1 MRAMPPSGTR
11 IVPSVANRGLMV
23 GRLRYRHPADPT
35 RDDRTTSATFD
46 RFSGKDMNMI
56 RAILCTTALLAS
68 ATCAHAHAS
77 DDSRHGSGITIDAK
91 DGPERVVPRQRP
103 ASGKPRLLSTNQW
116 SEMMLKDDTVYLQL
130 TDYGMK
136 QVMEPQDA
144 HDKDEGFLGSVL
156 KTMALSG
163 VKQILDHGLALSLVD
178 TRSALVRDG
187 EVVFVTCKGQEVFNQ
202 VKINDQVQKYPQ
214 ASAEDFVSNVNRVR
228 ATLPACRP

>member
-1 MRAMPPSGTR
+1 
-11 IVPSVANRGLMV
+11 
-23 GRLRYRHPADPT
+23 
-35 RDDRTTSATFD
+35 
-46 RFSGKDMNMI
+46 MNTI

-68 ATCAHAHAS
+68 ATCAHARS
-77 DDSRHGSGITIDAK
+77 PDDSHHNSSITIDAK

-116 SEMMLKDDTVYLQL
+116 SEMMLKDETVYLQL

-163 VKQILDHGLALSLVD
+163 VKQVLDHGLALSLVD

-187 EVVFVTCKGQEVFNQ
+187 EVVFVTCKGKEVFNQ
-202 VKINDQVQKYPQ
+202 VKINDQVLKYPQ
-214 ASAEDFVSNVNRVR
+214 ASAEDFVNNVNRLR
-228 ATLPACRP
+228 ATLPACSPPA